1 MQEIYLH
8 LYGYILH
15 VTKTLIYRTF
25 KTLQGKWRQKGRE
38 LRARVLGVARQTIN
52 NLVNEKAGISAE
64 MAVRLSKAFGPSPDM
79 WVRLQANYDL
89 SQVRQDEIAVAR
101 YKRAS

>member
-8 LYGYILH
+8 LHGYILH

-38 LRARVLGVARQTIN
+38 LRARLRTMTP
-52 NLVNEKAGISAE
+52 EERS
-64 MAVRLSKAFGPSPDM
+64 
-79 WVRLQANYDL
+79 
-89 SQVRQDEIAVAR
+89 EIARRAGKASAL
-101 YKRAS
+101 KRWGKKASK